1 MMGRRGMLG
10 VLGLFAGGL
19 AVLLSGCG
27 SNDRQLRYK
36 VTVEVDTPFGLRTGS
51 SVVETDMDDNG
62 FTFGQAPYVDLG
74 GGRYLFALLNDPFSK
89 KIMYRLAFN
98 VLQYPELQPPLDRE
112 KHLYV
117 QAKDMKPFGVVRRE
131 DYPMLVTFG
140 DINDPKTVR
149 EVDPGIVRRITFQVV
164 DQDEPLTGGLEEKFK
179 WAVDGNLNFNKG
191 SLIRGTAD
199 EVPFAQLFNATNFV
213 WRKK

>member
-1 MMGRRGMLG
+1 MMARRGMLG

-36 VTVEVDTPFGLRTGS
+36 VTVEVDTPLGLRTGS

-89 KIMYRLAFN
+89 RIMYRLAFN
-98 VLQYPELQPPLDRE
+98 VLQYPELKPPLDRK

-164 DQDEPLTGGLEEKFK
+164 DQDEPLTVGLEEKFA
-179 WAVDGNLNFNKG
+179 WAIDGNITLSGDQYRKI
-191 SLIRGTAD
+191 SDAKILA
-199 EVPFAQLFNATNFV
+199 EQLYANNFV
-213 WRKK
+213 WREK

>member
-1 MMGRRGMLG
+1 MARRGMLG

-36 VTVEVDTPFGLRTGS
+36 VTVEVVTPFGLRTGS
-51 SVVETDMDDNG
+51 SVIETDMDNNG

-117 QAKDMKPFGVVRRE
+117 QAKDMKPFGVVRCE

-149 EVDPGIVRRITFQVV
+149 EVDPGSVRRITFQVV

-179 WAVDGNLNFNKG
+179 WAVDGNLNFNEG

-213 WRKK
+213 LRTK

>member
-1 MMGRRGMLG
+1 MMARRGTLRG
-10 VLGLFAGGL
+10 LGLFAGGL

-27 SNDRQLRYK
+27 SNDRKLRYK
-36 VTVEVDTPFGLRTGS
+36 VTVEVESPFGLRTGS

-117 QAKDMKPFGVVRRE
+117 QAKDKKPFGIVRRE
-131 DYPMLVTFG
+131 DYPMLLTFG
-140 DINDPKTVR
+140 DIKDPKTVR
-149 EVDPGIVRRITFQVV
+149 EVDPGSVRRITFQVV
-164 DQDEPLTGGLEEKFK
+164 DQDEPLTEGLEEKFA
-179 WAVDGNLNFNKG
+179 WAVGRNMTLSGDKYRKLSDAKF
-191 SLIRGTAD
+191 LA
-199 EVPFAQLFNATNFV
+199 EQLYANIFV